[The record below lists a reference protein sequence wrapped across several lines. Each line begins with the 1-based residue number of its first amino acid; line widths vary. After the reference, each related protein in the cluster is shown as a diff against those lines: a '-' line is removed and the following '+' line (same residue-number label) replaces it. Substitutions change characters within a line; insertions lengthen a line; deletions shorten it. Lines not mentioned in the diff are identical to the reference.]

1 MLEDINNKKVPFG
14 SNTAGFGMQS
24 NAVPQGIPPMQGER
38 IDPEKLKQNIQ
49 DSYVASRLGQLED
62 INPIQQLGVAV
73 PVWYGLAQS
82 MDKFA
87 EKCRGS
93 YADTIQYRM
102 GAFGDRVSEGV
113 SNSKFG
119 KSGFANWL
127 KNTYSSTAKSVKNFL
142 NKSAVFR
149 AFDKT
154 PSKPELPIVLGQ
166 ANGMKGA
173 LLFDYPQ
180 IADNFMKPLKYA
192 EDLDCYGATADDI
205 KRVKNLLKGVADKG
219 KAGDAARRIIL
230 EAEEF
235 RLLSPDK
242 ADDVVNAFKSME
254 SGARMAKLKD
264 LKAQAM
270 GFADYSTFEV
280 IKKDIHSHLDDVI
293 AACKKAKS
301 GVYSKIDI
309 HDNSTLNKVWGH
321 LFGRKVEFSEM
332 ANKLIGSKGLDNP
345 YHRTKL
351 GKLLP
356 KYANMFLE
364 GATNRVAGGK
374 LVAIMQAW
382 FVAEAI
388 IRTAQADKGDKLRTF
403 TERLTELIGFFI
415 FMPAA
420 IQLMHKLG
428 GMQYAGM
435 TAEAVAKYRQA
446 VKEFNTK
453 VASGLFAGNK
463 SGYKAERKALADQLK
478 GGTKNPI
485 AKLCKKIGRTISVGL
500 EQIRPYTK
508 HAVEGGFKGRMKD
521 FFRNPKY
528 WLKQCAGYPMR
539 VVLAMFMIMPF
550 LNKIGIKVSHA
561 IFGKPKHSVLEDG
574 KEKKPE
580 MTEEQQQELIKMLEE
595 AQKQQQQ
602 NAKTFV
608 SNNSPTNLLNQYR
621 PKPVENNSPT
631 NLLNMYKSGN
641 PYQAAITAPA
651 AANNTQPQAPA
662 PSSASQ
668 TEPEP
673 VRTYIPSP
681 EPVKIA
687 EEKPA
692 VEPEPLR
699 NYIPSPSPAQI
710 SNNNLDTTPADKAL
724 RKSEALEKEA
734 MDILSMRS

>member
-1 MLEDINNKKVPFG
+1 MLDDIKNKKVPFG

-24 NAVPQGIPPMQGER
+24 NAAPQSLPAMQGER

-62 INPIQQLGVAV
+62 INPIQQAAVAV

-102 GAFGDRVSEGV
+102 GAFGDRVSEGI

-119 KSGFANWL
+119 KSGFAKWL
-127 KNTYSSTAKSVKNFL
+127 NNTFSSAKTSVKNFL

-192 EDLDCYGATADDI
+192 EDLDCYGASANDI
-205 KRVKNLLKGVADKG
+205 KRVKDLLKGVTAKG
-219 KAGDAARRIIL
+219 KAGDAARRAIL
-230 EAEEF
+230 ELEEF

-242 ADDVVNAFKSME
+242 ADDVINAFKSMDA
-254 SGARMAKLKD
+254 GARVAKLKD
-264 LKAQAM
+264 LKAQAA
-270 GFADYSTFEV
+270 GFADNATFEV
-280 IKKDIHSHLDDVI
+280 IKKDIHSHLDDII
-293 AACKKAKS
+293 AACKKAKA

-309 HDNSTLNKVWGH
+309 HDNNTLNKVWGH

-345 YHRTKL
+345 YHKTKL

-388 IRTAQADKGDKLRTF
+388 IRTAQAQKGDKLRTF

-435 TAEAVAKYRQA
+435 SAEAVAKYRQA
-446 VKEFNTK
+446 VKEFNAK

-463 SGYKAERKALADQLK
+463 AGYKAERKVLAEQLK

-508 HAVEGGFKGRMKD
+508 HAVEGGFKGRIKD

-539 VVLAMFMIMPF
+539 IVLAMFMIMPF

-561 IFGKPKHSVLEDG
+561 IFGKPKNSVLDDG

-580 MTEEQQQELIKMLEE
+580 MTEEQQKELLKMLQE
-595 AQKQQQQ
+595 AQKQQQAAQ
-602 NAKTFV
+602 PFV
-608 SNNSPTNLLNQYR
+608 SNNSPTNLLNAYK

-631 NLLNMYKSGN
+631 NLLNMYKNGN
-641 PYQAAITAPA
+641 QYQAPMSA
-651 AANNTQPQAPA
+651 AVN
-662 PSSASQ
+662 ASQ
-668 TEPEP
+668 QTASQQAAVSEPEP
-673 VRTYIPSP
+673 VRTYVPSP
-681 EPVKIA
+681 EPVKIT

-692 VEPEPLR
+692 EGAEPLR
-699 NYIPSPSPAQI
+699 NYIPSPAAAQI
-710 SNNNLDTTPADKAL
+710 SPNNQDTTPADKAL

-734 MDILSMRS
+734 LEILSMRG

>member
-1 MLEDINNKKVPFG
+1 MLEDIKNKKVPFG
-14 SNTAGFGMQS
+14 SSTAGFGMQPNS
-24 NAVPQGIPPMQGER
+24 APQALPPMQGER

-62 INPIQQLGVAV
+62 INPIQQAAVAV

-127 KNTYSSTAKSVKNFL
+127 RNTYHSSAQSVKKFL

-180 IADNFMKPLKYA
+180 IAENFMKPLKYA
-192 EDLDCYGATADDI
+192 EDLDCYGASADDI
-205 KRVKNLLKGVADKG
+205 KRVKDLLKGVTATG
-219 KAGDAARRIIL
+219 KAGDAARRAIL

-242 ADDVVNAFKSME
+242 ADDVINAFKSME
-254 SGARMAKLKD
+254 SGARIARLKD
-264 LKAQAM
+264 LKAQAI
-270 GFADYSTFEV
+270 GFADNTTFEV
-280 IKKDIHSHLDDVI
+280 IKKDIHAHLDDII
-293 AACKKAKS
+293 AACKKAKT
-301 GVYSKIDI
+301 GVYSKIDV

-321 LFGRKVEFSEM
+321 LFGRKVQFSEM

-345 YHRTKL
+345 HHRTKL

-356 KYANMFLE
+356 KYANLFLE

-435 TAEAVAKYRQA
+435 TPEAVAKYRQA
-446 VKEFNTK
+446 VKEFNAK

-463 SGYKAERKALADQLK
+463 SAYKAERKVLAEQLK

-485 AKLCKKIGRTISVGL
+485 AKLCKKVGRIISVGL
-500 EQIRPYTK
+500 EQVRPYTK
-508 HAVEGGFKGRMKD
+508 HAVEGGFKGRIKD

-539 VVLAMFMIMPF
+539 IVLAMFMIMPF

-561 IFGKPKHSVLEDG
+561 IFGKPKHSVLDDG

-580 MTEEQQQELIKMLEE
+580 MTEQQQQELLKMLQE

-602 NAKTFV
+602 TNQPFV
-608 SNNSPTNLLNQYR
+608 SNNSPTNLLNQY
-621 PKPVENNSPT
+621 KPQPVVNNSPT
-631 NLLNMYKSGN
+631 NLLNMYKNGN
-641 PYQAAITAPA
+641 PYQNSMTTAAPVNPSQQA
-651 AANNTQPQAPA
+651 APQA
-662 PSSASQ
+662 ASVS
-668 TEPEP
+668 EPEP

-681 EPVKIA
+681 EPVKIT

-692 VEPEPLR
+692 EEPLR
-699 NYIPSPSPAQI
+699 NYVPSPAPAQI
-710 SNNNLDTTPADKAL
+710 SNANQDTTPADKAL
-724 RKSEALEKEA
+724 RKSEALEREA
-734 MDILSMRS
+734 LEMLSMRS